1 MIFQARNAFI
11 RSCSSLPRHVNTS
24 PETPAV
30 TGYEVLGKKD
40 NLVALRCKLY
50 SGKTHQIRV
59 HLKDVL
65 GVEIVNDLKYGKR
78 TNNLKNIKLDK
89 KTMYLHCQRICLR
102 YNGKDMMVLF

>member
-11 RSCSSLPRHVNTS
+11 RPCSSLPRHINS
-24 PETPAV
+24 SLETPAI

-40 NLVALRCKLY
+40 QLVALRCKLY

-65 GVEIVNDLKYGKR
+65 GVEIVNDLKYGKK
-78 TNNLKNIKLDK
+78 NLDRRS
-89 KTMYLHCQRICLR
+89 MYLHCHRIGLR
-102 YNGKDMMVLF
+102 YNGQDMIVSFSMLD